1 VNREVGQDQI
11 VRDVLRLLRR
21 QKWVIIGAMLLAVAA
36 AVAYSLLKT
45 KEYEARSQIQF
56 VDQSQYLSTIGTAVP
71 VNGQT
76 PAETAAQGA
85 ERVRSGEVVSA
96 VAQDVESDLSQS
108 EIKDSVETA
117 VNPDSSLVS
126 LTATAESA
134 KLAADLANA
143 FAIETK
149 NVLTE
154 RQRSQL
160 LSQATSL
167 TQSAEGLDDTS
178 IDKQITLRNAA
189 QLRSV
194 AEIATPVE
202 VASTATE
209 PENPSSPRPVRDGA
223 LALALGLIF
232 GIFLAFLRDSLDRR
246 LTDPHDVQHTLHM
259 PMLGY
264 VNAESLGGAGLT
276 GNGRSPDRDLEPFRI
291 LRANVDFLA
300 GDQPLRTIAV
310 TSPLAEE
317 GKSTVAAGLAAA
329 SALRGRR
336 VLLVECDLRRPVLA
350 DRLEVPSSPGVTDWV
365 AGKAQPSDVMRSV
378 PIATRN
384 SPRSEGQKETAPEHS
399 LTVISAGSF
408 TPDPAELLASRPF
421 RVLIRGL
428 REAYDLI
435 VLDCAPLLSVG
446 DALEVLPLADA
457 VLLCVRLD
465 RTTREQALA
474 AKAAIGHM
482 PERPLGLVVTGARS
496 GPEGYYYGYYSST
509 VSRPAI
515 LVQPPSSS

>member
-1 VNREVGQDQI
+1 MNREVAQDQI
-11 VRDVLRLLRR
+11 LRDVLRLLRR
-21 QKWVIIGAMLLAVAA
+21 QKWVIIGTMLLAVAA

-45 KEYEARSQIQF
+45 KEYEARAQIQF
-56 VDQSQYLSTIGTAVP
+56 VGQTEYLSTIGSASP
-71 VNGQT
+71 FSGQT
-76 PAETAAQGA
+76 PAQTAAQGA
-85 ERVRSGEVVSA
+85 ERVLSAEVVSA
-96 VAQDVESDLSQS
+96 VAQDLDSDLSGS
-108 EIKDSVETA
+108 ELTDVETA

-126 LTATAESA
+126 LTATAKSPQ
-134 KLAADLANA
+134 LAADLANA
-143 FAIETK
+143 YANETK

-160 LSQATSL
+160 LSQAKSL
-167 TQSAEGLDDTS
+167 TQSVEGLDDSS
-178 IDKQITLRNAA
+178 IEKQISLQNAA

-194 AEIATPVE
+194 AKVATPVE
-202 VASTATE
+202 VASRASAPTS
-209 PENPSSPRPVRDGA
+209 PSSPRPVRDGV

-232 GIFLAFLRDSLDRR
+232 GIVLAFLRDSLDRR
-246 LTDPHDVQHTLHM
+246 LTDPHDVQHTLQM
-259 PMLGY
+259 PILGY

-291 LRANVDFLA
+291 LRANLEFLA

-317 GKSTVAAGLAAA
+317 GKSTVAAGLATAA
-329 SALRGRR
+329 ALRGRR
-336 VLLVECDLRRPVLA
+336 VLLAECDLRRPVFA
-350 DRLEVPSSPGVTDWV
+350 DRLEVPSSPGITDW
-365 AGKAQPSDVMRSV
+365 ATGKAQPADVIRSV

-384 SPRSEGQKETAPEHS
+384 SLGSEGKEETAPEHS

-408 TPDPAELLASRPF
+408 TPEPAELLASRRF
-421 RVLIRGL
+421 RDFMGEV

-446 DALEVLPLADA
+446 DALEVLPLVDA
-457 VLLCVRLD
+457 ALLCVRLD
-465 RTTREQALA
+465 RTTRDQALA

-482 PERPLGLVVTGARS
+482 PERPIGLVVTGVRS
-496 GPEGYYYGYYSST
+496 GREGYYYGYYSTT

-515 LVQPPSSS
+515 LVQPPGSS

>member
-1 VNREVGQDQI
+1 MNREVAQDQI
-11 VRDVLRLLRR
+11 LRDVFALLRR
-21 QKWVIIGAMLLAVAA
+21 QKWVIIGTMLLAVAA

-45 KEYEARSQIQF
+45 KEYEARAQIQF
-56 VDQSQYLSTIGTAVP
+56 VDQSQYLSTIGAAVP
-71 VNGQT
+71 FSGQT
-76 PAETAAQGA
+76 PAQTAAQGA
-85 ERVRSGEVVSA
+85 TRVTSGEVVSA
-96 VAQDVESDLSQS
+96 VAQDVDSDLSHS

-126 LTATAESA
+126 LTATAKSA

-143 FAIETK
+143 FANETK

-160 LSQATSL
+160 LSQARSL
-167 TQSAEGLDDTS
+167 TQSVKGLDDTS
-178 IDKQITLRNAA
+178 IEKQISLQNAA

-209 PENPSSPRPVRDGA
+209 PGSPSSPRPVRDGV

-232 GIFLAFLRDSLDRR
+232 GIVLAFLRDSLDRR
-246 LTDPHDVQHTLHM
+246 LTDPHDVQHTLQM
-259 PMLGY
+259 PVLGY
-264 VNAESLGGAGLT
+264 VDAGSLGGAGLT
-276 GNGRSPDRDLEPFRI
+276 GNGRADRNLEPFRI
-291 LRANVDFLA
+291 LRANIEFLA

-317 GKSTVAAGLAAA
+317 GKSTVAAGLATAA
-329 SALRGRR
+329 ALRGRR
-336 VLLVECDLRRPVLA
+336 VLLAECDLRRPVFA
-350 DRLEVPSSPGVTDWV
+350 DRLEVPSSPGITDWA
-365 AGKAQPSDVMRSV
+365 AGKAQPADVIRSV

-384 SPRSEGQKETAPEHS
+384 SLESEGQETTAPEHS

-408 TPDPAELLASRPF
+408 TSEPAELLASWRF
-421 RVLIRGL
+421 REFMGEV

-446 DALEVLPLADA
+446 DALEVLPLVDA
-457 VLLCVRLD
+457 ALLCVRLD
-465 RTTREQALA
+465 RTTRDQALA
-474 AKAAIGHM
+474 AKAAIGQM
-482 PERPLGLVVTGARS
+482 PERPIGLVVTGVRP
-496 GPEGYYYGYYSST
+496 GREGYYYGYYSST
-509 VSRPAI
+509 VSRPAV
-515 LVQPPSSS
+515 LFQPPGSS